1 MTQQSEG
8 DRNSGNDRT
17 VRDSQTVFDSF
28 VALLAVIVTTLI
40 ILTVGSVIAV
50 TLFLSYLSSM
60 RRTDSGPSPAVQH
73 AHHHDV

>member
-1 MTQQSEG
+1 MEDT
-8 DRNSGNDRT
+8 
-17 VRDSQTVFDSF
+17 FLL

-60 RRTDSGPSPAVQH
+60 KRTESGPSPAVQH
-73 AHHHDV
+73 AHHHDVERWRNVGWRRN